1 MSSALIEENYE
12 HLSALAL
19 TAARA
24 AKKRYPTSDTDDLHQ
39 VALTWCVTHPGKLA
53 TFLGDEDERR
63 GTRMLVASMR
73 NQAKKYAREERA
85 AVYGYELD
93 DEQFYSKRM
102 LKGDGNKPG
111 LLHYV
116 FDKANWR
123 KPPPSDGAGRG
134 KGDPAEGG
142 TWLTMMVDLDKGIQ
156 SLADSEQQL
165 LEAHYLGGLT
175 YEQCATVIFN
185 GSVAKTTVAKYV
197 DRAVAKIQDH
207 LGGPKPRNDEPE
219 DGWDVEPEYVGSRR
233 VISNAHARAITDNQ

>member
-1 MSSALIEENYE
+1 MTLIEENYE
-12 HLSALAL
+12 HLSALTL

-24 AKKRYPTSDTDDLHQ
+24 AKKRYPTSDVADLRSE
-39 VALTWCVTHPGKLA
+39 AWTWCVTHPGKLA
-53 TFLGDEDERR
+53 TYLGDDDSRR
-63 GTRMLVASMR
+63 GVRMLVASMR
-73 NQAKKYAREERA
+73 NAAKKYARVERA
-85 AVYGYELD
+85 AQFGYDLD

-116 FDKANWR
+116 FDRTCWG

-142 TWLTMMVDLDKGIQ
+142 TWLTMMVDLDRAIT

-165 LEAHYLGGLT
+165 LKAHYFGRLT
-175 YEQCATVIFN
+175 YEQCAASIFN

-197 DRAVAKIQDH
+197 DRAVAKIQDF
-207 LGGPKPRNDEPE
+207 LGGPKPREDDPE
-219 DGWDVEPEYVGSRR
+219 EGWVPEPEYVGTRR